1 MQREAGTAADVD
13 ENSLRALDGIVF
25 EKRTSDGAVGSI
37 GGAVRTGGDGGAHDG
52 ISLTTHDGFYVSEIA
67 IDNARHSND
76 VRDALDG
83 LAQNIVGDAEGVE
96 ETGAAFDRFHQP
108 LVGNYDYRVNGA
120 NQILQ
125 SLFGLQHTTF
135 AFECKR
141 LGNDRHGESH
151 EFARERTRGSHRG
164 GRYQAVCIRRQTS
177 YVASRTSSAGFD
189 WRR

>member
-25 EKRTSDGAVGSI
+25 EKRTGD
-37 GGAVRTGGDGGAHDG
+37 GAVRTGGDGGAHDG
-52 ISLTTHDGFYVSEIA
+52 ISLTAHDGFYVSEIA

-141 LGNDRHGESH
+141 LGNARHGESPK
-151 EFARERTRGSHRG
+151 FARERSDDRSGAG
-164 GRYQAVCIRRQTS
+164 
-177 YVASRTSSAGFD
+177 SSASTEPGGDENHVRAFKGFD
-189 WRR
+189 DFV